1 MPSPRLV
8 PILAATLGLA
18 VSAEIPAEQALGIY
32 GQTAPAHRELS
43 PLWGM
48 VSLKSGLLRNL
59 RLYGAYGPAP
69 LAELPRHPGLHGA
82 NDHPQD
88 AVAGVIQYLFPSP
101 DGVNFVPNQRT
112 KDPIGALSRERE
124 KGLPRILALLD
135 AITFRKGFMAD
146 ARGASS
152 SRATG
157 SPDEAEQDL
166 RADVIRILGGGSPDP
181 DSGYHRIL
189 GPFATMLARG
199 VRQEVADGGRAYPPR
214 VVEMALLGYAWTVA
228 DHVDELYRAF
238 SPELLLGPPERRPL
252 PPAGQAY
259 PDARLPGV
267 LERMEVH
274 RAGGGEPVL
283 PDELAVFLND
293 QRTQGPLPEL
303 INYAMARHGEAR
315 YPDCGETSLRNFFN
329 IAFTH
334 EGVFSEVRFAAFLG
348 RFPAPPTAKL
358 MELQTFYRRFPRIV
372 HQTTQAARDAWSAIV
387 SGLNHPGDPLPI
399 VYRNGTHNLK
409 GAGLRNMLNLI
420 AHLLPDPLLN
430 GPWQGGP
437 GLAQATGKLDRLCEL
452 VSTEGRTFAWQAVKG
467 GWEGMDFGTLDFTLN
482 REPGFAWTF
491 RPGHFAMH
499 SLVNRSPAW
508 GLRQMEVP
516 ADAPLLAAWRDHFVG
531 IGPPREAWHLFATNL
546 DSPDVALNAIQ
557 SILDAHSGTLLPTML
572 LLVEKVIPIDAD
584 AYEALAGVLHNA
596 GAERLGPPW
605 YPIPFVRALPQEQK
619 AALFLAADIPGQS
632 PQMALWV
639 PFWIQHG
646 LDPSTRFLGGVS
658 ILAWCAG
665 SGSLPLVQEAL
676 RAGARAND
684 LDERGLTPLLGVV
697 MAWKENPVFSTDG
710 HALVQV
716 LLDAGADPLLANGG
730 LYAPLGLAQKLGL
743 AELAGQ
749 FERNLMEKAERKGAF

>member
-135 AITFRKGFMAD
+135 AITFRKGSMAD

-157 SPDEAEQDL
+157 SPDEAERDL
-166 RADVIRILGGGSPDP
+166 HADVMRILGGGSPDS

-189 GPFATMLARG
+189 GSFATMLARG

-228 DHVDELYRAF
+228 DHVDEPYRAF

-303 INYAMARHGEAR
+303 INYGMARHGEAR

-358 MELQTFYRRFPRIV
+358 MELQAFYRRFPRIA
-372 HQTTQAARDAWSAIV
+372 HQTTQ
-387 SGLNHPGDPLPI
+387 
-399 VYRNGTHNLK
+399 
-409 GAGLRNMLNLI
+409 
-420 AHLLPDPLLN
+420 
-430 GPWQGGP
+430 
-437 GLAQATGKLDRLCEL
+437 
-452 VSTEGRTFAWQAVKG
+452 
-467 GWEGMDFGTLDFTLN
+467 
-482 REPGFAWTF
+482 
-491 RPGHFAMH
+491 
-499 SLVNRSPAW
+499 
-508 GLRQMEVP
+508 
-516 ADAPLLAAWRDHFVG
+516 
-531 IGPPREAWHLFATNL
+531 
-546 DSPDVALNAIQ
+546 
-557 SILDAHSGTLLPTML
+557 
-572 LLVEKVIPIDAD
+572 
-584 AYEALAGVLHNA
+584 
-596 GAERLGPPW
+596 
-605 YPIPFVRALPQEQK
+605 

-639 PFWIQHG
+639 RFWIQHG

-665 SGSLPLVQEAL
+665 SGSLPLVQEVL

-684 LDERGLTPLLGVV
+684 MDERGLTPLLGVV

-710 HALVQV
+710 HALVQA
-716 LLDAGADPLLANGG
+716 LLDAGADPLLAKGG
-730 LYAPLGLAQKLGL
+730 GYAPLGLAQKLGL